1 METLPVNIL
10 ENIQENLG
18 GDSSL
23 LDALY
28 DDEIKEVLF
37 NVMEIFLLAEWE
49 MSFQY
54 EEHSTIKYD
63 LIF

>member
-1 METLPVNIL
+1 MESLPVNIL

-23 LDALY
+23 LDSLY
-28 DDEIKEVLF
+28 DDEIKELLF
-37 NVMEIFLLAEWE
+37 NVMEHFLLAEWE

-54 EEHSTIKYD
+54 
-63 LIF
+63 